1 MSKDREEELPGN
13 VHGPRI
19 SCPLS
24 ATSTK
29 HSLTDG
35 RDEDLGS
42 CKDVTV
48 RIQSIV
54 SGAPTFTIGMM
65 FSIASNSEFE
75 SEIIWS
81 SYTKEIM
88 GMTSAGDTLQ
98 VNIDRANKLIL
109 NNTKLVRYSQLITMA
124 ILQYAISYS

>member
-29 HSLTDG
+29 YSLTDG

-65 FSIASNSEFE
+65 FSIAVTVNSR
-75 SEIIWS
+75 
-81 SYTKEIM
+81 
-88 GMTSAGDTLQ
+88 
-98 VNIDRANKLIL
+98 VKLSGPHIQ
-109 NNTKLVRYSQLITMA
+109 KRSWE
-124 ILQYAISYS
+124 